1 MHILFGQP
9 IPFCAVKS
17 KIKLPHYLCIDI
29 WEKPRG
35 SWIMAQ
41 PQVPLPI
48 LFPQMK
54 YHIQTTLLSTGTRH
68 NVYLSLNGKLQFPA
82 SRQNDS
88 NRSIISSYGKER
100 FHHASGLHH
109 SPCLFTLFSIFSY
122 VPVCHTVFSS
132 YRLWVYVTHINMVV
146 SSVWCWESF
155 LCQLEEL
162 ETHSL
167 EFPVIHNCKYKAR
180 YIPEYP
186 FQHWF

>member
-9 IPFCAVKS
+9 IPFCPVKS
-17 KIKLPHYLCIDI
+17 KIKLPHYLCIDN

-41 PQVPLPI
+41 PQVLLPI
-48 LFPQMK
+48 LFLQMK

-68 NVYLSLNGKLQFPA
+68 NVYLSLDGKLQFPA

-88 NRSIISSYGKER
+88 NKSIIYSYGKER

-109 SPCLFTLFSIFSY
+109 CPCLFILFSVFSY
-122 VPVCHTVFSS
+122 VPVWRTVFSS
-132 YRLWVYVTHINMVV
+132 YRLWVYVTHIYMVV

-155 LCQLEEL
+155 PCQLEEL

-167 EFPVIHNCKYKAR
+167 EFPVIHNCKY
-180 YIPEYP
+180 
-186 FQHWF
+186 